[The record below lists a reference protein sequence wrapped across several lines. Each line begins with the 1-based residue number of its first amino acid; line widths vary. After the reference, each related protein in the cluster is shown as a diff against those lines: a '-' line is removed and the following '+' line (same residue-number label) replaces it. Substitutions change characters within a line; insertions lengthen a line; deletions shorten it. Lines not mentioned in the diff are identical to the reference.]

1 MNGYVL
7 SAVHNIQPGVP
18 VENIIAMYEAGR
30 EYGRYPIAQE
40 GDYQSLALA

>member
-7 SAVHNIQPGVP
+7 SAVHNIQSGVP

-30 EYGRYPIAQE
+30 EYGRYPLAQE
-40 GDYQSLALA
+40 EE